1 MIRLWV
7 AAVLFAAVAGTS
19 IGARAQDAT
28 RGKQLYAKNCLQCH
42 GRNMVTPGT
51 VAYDLRQFPED
62 DKPRFENSIIKGR
75 RNMPPWG
82 DKLSTEEIDDLWA
95 YVLTRGK

>member
-1 MIRLWV
+1 MIRFWL
-7 AAVLFAAVAGTS
+7 AAVLFAAAAATS
-19 IGARAQDAT
+19 IDASAQDAT
-28 RGKQLYAKNCLQCH
+28 KGKQLYAKNCLHCH

-62 DKPRFENSIIKGR
+62 DKPRFETSIVKGR

-82 DKLSTEEIDDLWA
+82 DKLSSQEIDDLWA